1 MLDFRRMLP
10 SARRKPH
17 GPRSSRG
24 PRWPSSWLNDRKR
37 DWIIAAHRGFGR
49 DRCERACIAV
59 QHKSADGAVVVE
71 DRIHKLSCWLKC
83 QVQRGSAA
91 AKGRGVHFSV
101 FAIDAV
107 QFEQRQAPREIR
119 RVSNLRDGKELPLW
133 VCRHPKRIGRLY
145 ALVHGE

>member
-59 QHKSADGAVVVE
+59 QHKSADGAVGGFVLDRNAGTLTAIPAKPSMSGDNPVSLTVV
-71 DRIHKLSCWLKC
+71 
-83 QVQRGSAA
+83 Q
-91 AKGRGVHFSV
+91 
-101 FAIDAV
+101 
-107 QFEQRQAPREIR
+107 PR
-119 RVSNLRDGKELPLW
+119 
-133 VCRHPKRIGRLY
+133 
-145 ALVHGE
+145 